1 MSQKRNGVN
10 HSRTVMK
17 NMRRLNALKRLEEQL
32 QSGVKKTKEGETV
45 DLSDKDSARI
55 TKEIGILKARI

>member
-17 NMRRLNALKRLEEQL
+17 NTRRYNALKRLEEQL